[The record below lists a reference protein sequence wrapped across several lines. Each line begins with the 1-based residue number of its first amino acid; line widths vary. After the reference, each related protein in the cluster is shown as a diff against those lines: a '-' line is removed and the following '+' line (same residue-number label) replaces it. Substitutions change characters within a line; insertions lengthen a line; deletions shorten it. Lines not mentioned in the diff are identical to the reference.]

1 MGLASPLPAIKD
13 DARRARLSLA
23 FRLSFFYAAVSL
35 PIGIGM
41 PFWPLFLTTRG
52 FDAHGIAL
60 TLALGALCRVV
71 ASPLFAS
78 AADRS
83 NARRRMIVLLLG
95 ASGLVYALCGFSS
108 GVLILFV
115 LAPLVHMLYSS
126 TLPLTEAVTLRET
139 HEAGLEYGR
148 VRLWGS
154 IAFILGNIA
163 AGAVVAKT
171 GGSIVVWLLTAVTL
185 GAMAA
190 ALFLPPDPAPP
201 QAAPS
206 ARAHFTEMLALLRNR
221 RFLLFLVSAS
231 LAQSA
236 HATYYGFATINW
248 HAQGFGS
255 TLIGGLWAIGV
266 VAEILLFWH
275 AGAIVRRF
283 SPERL
288 LALAGL
294 SALVRWGAMS
304 LEPPLALI
312 FALQA
317 LHAFTFGA
325 AHLGAM
331 RYIMQNVAPG
341 LAATAQSLY
350 AGVSLGL
357 IFSAISAAA
366 GPLYARFHS
375 GAYAF
380 SALVGLVGFL
390 GAVALARLSA
400 ARKPVMRQG

>member
-1 MGLASPLPAIKD
+1 MGLASPLPATTG

-23 FRLSFFYAAVSL
+23 FRLSLFYAAVSL

-52 FDAHGIAL
+52 FDAHGIAI
-60 TLALGALCRVV
+60 TLALGALLRVV

-95 ASGLVYALCGFSS
+95 ASGLVYALCGFSA
-108 GVLILFV
+108 GALILFI
-115 LAPLVHMLYSS
+115 LAPLVHTLYSS

-139 HEAGLEYGR
+139 QEAGLEYGR

-154 IAFILGNIA
+154 IAFILANIA
-163 AGAVVAKT
+163 AGAVVART
-171 GGSIVVWLLTAVTL
+171 GGSIVVWLLTAATL

-190 ALFLPPDPAPP
+190 AMFLPPDPVAPEST
-201 QAAPS
+201 PS
-206 ARAHFTEMLALLRNR
+206 ARAHFTEMLGLLRNR

-266 VAEILLFWH
+266 MAEILLFWH

-288 LALAGL
+288 LALSGFA
-294 SALVRWGAMS
+294 ALVRWGAMS
-304 LEPPLALI
+304 LQPPLFLV
-312 FALQA
+312 FPLQA
-317 LHAFTFGA
+317 LHALTFGA

-357 IFSAISAAA
+357 IFSVVSATT
-366 GPLYARFHS
+366 GPLYARFAS
-375 GAYAF
+375 GAYAAA
-380 SALVGLVGFL
+380 ALIGLAAFFC
-390 GAVALARLSA
+390 AVALARLSA
-400 ARKPVMRQG
+400 ERKPAS